1 LAKAFKDSLYNVYY
15 KLVLVKTGIGID
27 TRMIKNVK
35 MGTIEVKSQCNPIE
49 NRICILAFTEGAIKY
64 KK

>member
-1 LAKAFKDSLYNVYY
+1 MYY

-35 MGTIEVKSQCNPIE
+35 MGRIEVKSLNATP
-49 NRICILAFTEGAIKY
+49 
-64 KK
+64 

>member
-1 LAKAFKDSLYNVYY
+1 
-15 KLVLVKTGIGID
+15 
-27 TRMIKNVK
+27 MIKNVK